1 MKMFTRRALQ
11 SLLLL
16 FLLSPA
22 LKAQGAQGPQAPDAT
37 AVLTLKRAVALAIQH
52 SRDIALARVQY
63 SIAQSEA
70 GVNRAEFRPNL
81 YTGSGAAY
89 TSGFPAAPGGQGPS
103 IFNLSY
109 TQALYDPLLR
119 GQVKAAEDRAE
130 FQKLELDRTRDSVM
144 VRAASTYLELAK
156 VRHSLDLLRAE
167 RESQQRI
174 VDLVRERLSS
184 GLELPMEVTRGEL
197 TLARIEQHVIQL
209 EGNDQSLTAQLRDM
223 TGYADGQALEVE
235 PAETIVF
242 PEQSATELSDLALR
256 NSPLVKEAEDD
267 RSARQHIL
275 KGTRQSYFPS
285 VSIIGE
291 YEVLTK
297 FNNYSEFYNHFQR
310 NNVTVGLSINLP
322 LFSAKTAANVTLARN
337 QLAASDMTLSNT
349 RQQVRID
356 VQQQIQA
363 VRELDAGREVAR
375 LDLQLSRESLDATQE
390 KYQQG
395 HATLKDLE
403 EGRLEE
409 NDKWIAFL
417 DAEFA
422 RQKEELTLM
431 QASGQLAR
439 ILQ

>member
-1 MKMFTRRALQ
+1 M
-11 SLLLL
+11 LLLA
-16 FLLSPA
+16 PA
-22 LKAQGAQGPQAPDAT
+22 LRAQQQSQPDPT
-37 AVLTLKRAVALAIQH
+37 GVLTLKRAVALAIQH

-63 SIAQSEA
+63 SVAEAEA
-70 GVNRAEFRPNL
+70 GVNRADFRPNL

-109 TQALYDPLLR
+109 SQALYDPLLK

-130 FQKLELDRTRDSVM
+130 TQKWELERTRDSVI
-144 VRAASTYLELAK
+144 VRAASIYLELAK
-156 VRHSLDLLRAE
+156 VRHSLELLRAE

-174 VDLVRERLSS
+174 VDLVRERLTS

-197 TLARIEQHVIQL
+197 TLARIEQHVVQL
-209 EGNDQSLTAQLRDM
+209 EGSDQTLTEQLRDM
-223 TGYADGQALEVE
+223 TGYADGRSLQVE
-235 PAETIVF
+235 PAETMVF
-242 PEQSATELSDLALR
+242 PEQSAAELSGLALR
-256 NSPLVKEAEDD
+256 NSPLIKEAEDD
-267 RSARQHIL
+267 RTARQHIL

-285 VSIIGE
+285 VSMIGE
-291 YEVLTK
+291 YEVLTR
-297 FNNYSEFYNHFQR
+297 FNNYGEFYNHFQR

-322 LFSAKTAANVTLARN
+322 LFSAKTAANVTLARD
-337 QLAASDMTLSNT
+337 QLAASEITLSNT
-349 RQQVRID
+349 RQQVRVD

-375 LDLQLSRESLDATQE
+375 LDLQLAQESLGATQE

-403 EGRLEE
+403 EGRLDE
-409 NDKWIAFL
+409 NEKWIAFL

-422 RQKEELTLM
+422 RQKEELALM

-439 ILQ
+439 IFQ

>member
-1 MKMFTRRALQ
+1 MRILTRLTLAT
-11 SLLLL
+11 LLLSAPGL
-16 FLLSPA
+16 F
-22 LKAQGAQGPQAPDAT
+22 AQEPEAT
-37 AVLTLKRAVALAIQH
+37 AILTLKRAVALAIQH

-70 GVNRAEFRPNL
+70 GVNRADFRPNL

-130 FQKLELDRTRDSVM
+130 FQKLELDRTRDAVM
-144 VRAASTYLELAK
+144 VRAASVYLELAK
-156 VRHSLDLLRAE
+156 VRHSLELLRSE

-174 VDLVRERLSS
+174 VDLVRERLAS

-209 EGNDQSLTAQLRDM
+209 EGSDQALTVQLRDM
-223 TGYADGQALEVE
+223 TGYAEGQPLEVE
-235 PAETIVF
+235 PAESVVIS
-242 PEQSATELSDLALR
+242 EQSAAELSDLALR
-256 NSPLVKEAEDD
+256 NSPLIKEAEDE

-337 QLAASDMTLSNT
+337 QLAASELTVSNA
-349 RQQVRID
+349 RQRVRVD

-363 VRELDAGREVAR
+363 VRELDAAREVAR
-375 LDLQLSRESLDATQE
+375 LDMQLSRESLDAIQE
-390 KYQQG
+390 RYQQG

-439 ILQ
+439 IFQ

>member
-1 MKMFTRRALQ
+1 MKVFNRFTLNTFA
-11 SLLLL
+11 LLLL
-16 FLLSPA
+16 AVPMLL
-22 LKAQGAQGPQAPDAT
+22 AQEPDST
-37 AVLTLKRAVALAIQH
+37 AALTLKRAVALAIQN

-70 GVNRAEFRPNL
+70 GVNRADFRPNL

-109 TQALYDPLLR
+109 SQALYDPLLR
-119 GQVKAAEDRAE
+119 GQLKAAEDRAE
-130 FQKLELDRTRDSVM
+130 MRKLELDRTRDSVI
-144 VRAASTYLELAK
+144 VRAASIYLELAK
-156 VRHSLDLLRAE
+156 VRHSLELLRAE

-209 EGNDQSLTAQLRDM
+209 EGSDQTLTVQLRDM
-223 TGYADGQALEVE
+223 TGYPPDQSLQVE
-235 PAETIVF
+235 PAETMVI
-242 PEQSATELSDLALR
+242 PEQSASELSDLALR
-256 NSPLVKEAEDD
+256 NSPLIKEAEDD
-267 RSARQHIL
+267 LSARQHIL
-275 KGTRQSYFPS
+275 KGTRESYWLPS
-285 VSIIGE
+285 VSWIGE

-310 NNVTVGLSINLP
+310 NNVTVGLSINIP
-322 LFSAKTAANVTLARN
+322 LFSAKTAADVVLARN
-337 QLAASDMTLSNT
+337 QLAASEMTVNNT

-356 VQQQIQA
+356 VQQQVQA

-375 LDLQLSRESLDATQE
+375 LDLQLAQESLGGIQE

-439 ILQ
+439 IFQ

>member
-1 MKMFTRRALQ
+1 MRILTRLTLAT
-11 SLLLL
+11 LLLSAPGL
-16 FLLSPA
+16 F
-22 LKAQGAQGPQAPDAT
+22 AQEPEAT
-37 AVLTLKRAVALAIQH
+37 AILTLKRAVALAIQH

-70 GVNRAEFRPNL
+70 GVNRADFRPNL

-130 FQKLELDRTRDSVM
+130 FQKLELDRTRDAVM
-144 VRAASTYLELAK
+144 VRAASVYLELAK
-156 VRHSLDLLRAE
+156 VRHSLELLRSE

-174 VDLVRERLSS
+174 VDLVRERLAS

-209 EGNDQSLTAQLRDM
+209 EGSDQALTVQLRDM
-223 TGYADGQALEVE
+223 TGYAEGQPLEVE
-235 PAETIVF
+235 PAESVVIS
-242 PEQSATELSDLALR
+242 EQSAAELSDLALR
-256 NSPLVKEAEDD
+256 NSPLIKEAEDE

-310 NNVTVGLSINLP
+310 NNVTVGLSISLP

-337 QLAASDMTLSNT
+337 QLAASELTVSNA
-349 RQQVRID
+349 RQRVRVD

-363 VRELDAGREVAR
+363 VRELDAAREVAR
-375 LDLQLSRESLDATQE
+375 LDMQLSRESLDAIQE
-390 KYQQG
+390 RYQQG

-439 ILQ
+439 IFQ

>member
-1 MKMFTRRALQ
+1 MRVFTRITLAT
-11 SLLLL
+11 LLL
-16 FLLSPA
+16 SAPA
-22 LKAQGAQGPQAPDAT
+22 LFAQEPDAT

-70 GVNRAEFRPNL
+70 GVNRADFRPNL

-130 FQKLELDRTRDSVM
+130 FQKLELDRTRDAVM
-144 VRAASTYLELAK
+144 VRAASVYLELAK
-156 VRHSLDLLRAE
+156 VRHSLELLRSE

-174 VDLVRERLSS
+174 VDLVRERLAS

-209 EGNDQSLTAQLRDM
+209 EGSDQALTAQLRDM
-223 TGYADGQALEVE
+223 TGYAEGQPLEVQ
-235 PAETIVF
+235 PAESMVI
-242 PEQSATELSDLALR
+242 PEQSAAELSDLALR
-256 NSPLVKEAEDD
+256 NSPLIKEVEDE

-337 QLAASDMTLSNT
+337 QLAASELTVSNA
-349 RQQVRID
+349 RQRVRVD

-363 VRELDAGREVAR
+363 VRELDAAREVAR
-375 LDLQLSRESLDATQE
+375 LDMQLSRESLDAIQE
-390 KYQQG
+390 RYQQG

-439 ILQ
+439 IFQ

>member
-1 MKMFTRRALQ
+1 MRVFTRITLAT
-11 SLLLL
+11 LLL
-16 FLLSPA
+16 SAPA
-22 LKAQGAQGPQAPDAT
+22 LFAQEPDAT

-70 GVNRAEFRPNL
+70 GVNRADFRPNL

-130 FQKLELDRTRDSVM
+130 FQKLELDRTRDAVM
-144 VRAASTYLELAK
+144 VRAASVYLELAK
-156 VRHSLDLLRAE
+156 VRHSLELLRSE

-174 VDLVRERLSS
+174 VDLVRERLAS

-209 EGNDQSLTAQLRDM
+209 EGSDQALTAQLRDM
-223 TGYADGQALEVE
+223 TGYAEGQPLEVQPSE
-235 PAETIVF
+235 SMVI
-242 PEQSATELSDLALR
+242 PEQSAAELSDLALR
-256 NSPLVKEAEDD
+256 NSPLIKEAEDE

-337 QLAASDMTLSNT
+337 QLAASELTVSNA
-349 RQQVRID
+349 RQRVRVD

-363 VRELDAGREVAR
+363 VRELDAAREVAR
-375 LDLQLSRESLDATQE
+375 LDMQLSRESLDAIQE
-390 KYQQG
+390 RYQQG

-439 ILQ
+439 IFQ

>member
-1 MKMFTRRALQ
+1 MRLFTRLTLQ
-11 SLLLL
+11 SLVLL
-16 FLLSPA
+16 FLVAPA
-22 LKAQGAQGPQAPDAT
+22 LKAQEPDAT

-63 SIAQSEA
+63 SVALSEA
-70 GVNRAEFRPNL
+70 GVNRSEFRPNL

-130 FQKLELDRTRDSVM
+130 FQKMELDRTRDAVV
-144 VRAASTYLELAK
+144 VRAASVYLELAK
-156 VRHSLDLLRAE
+156 VRHSLELLRSE

-174 VDLVRERLSS
+174 VDLVRERLAS

-209 EGNDQSLTAQLRDM
+209 EGSDQTLTEQLRDM
-223 TGYADGQALEVE
+223 TGYAEGQALEVE
-235 PAETIVF
+235 PSETIVI
-242 PEQSATELSDLALR
+242 PEQSAAELSDLALR
-256 NSPLVKEAEDD
+256 NSPLIKEAEDD

-275 KGTRQSYFPS
+275 KGARQSYFPN

-291 YEVLTK
+291 YEVLTR
-297 FNNYSEFYNHFQR
+297 FNNYGEFYNHFQR

-322 LFSAKTAANVTLARN
+322 LFSAKTAANVLLARN
-337 QLAASDMTLSNT
+337 QLAASELSLSNT

-356 VQQQIQA
+356 VQQQVQA

-375 LDLQLSRESLDATQE
+375 LDMQLSRESLDAIQE

-403 EGRLEE
+403 QGRLEE
-409 NDKWIAFL
+409 NEKWIAFL

-439 ILQ
+439 IFQ

>member
-1 MKMFTRRALQ
+1 MRVFTRITLAT
-11 SLLLL
+11 LLL
-16 FLLSPA
+16 SAPA
-22 LKAQGAQGPQAPDAT
+22 LFAQEPDAT

-70 GVNRAEFRPNL
+70 GVNRADFRPNL

-130 FQKLELDRTRDSVM
+130 FQKLELDRTRDAVM
-144 VRAASTYLELAK
+144 VRAASVYLELAK
-156 VRHSLDLLRAE
+156 VRHSLELLRSE

-174 VDLVRERLSS
+174 VDLVRERLAS

-209 EGNDQSLTAQLRDM
+209 EGSDQALTAQLRDM
-223 TGYADGQALEVE
+223 TGYAEGQPLEVQ
-235 PAETIVF
+235 PAESMII
-242 PEQSATELSDLALR
+242 PEQSAAELSDLALR
-256 NSPLVKEAEDD
+256 NSPLIKEAEDE

-337 QLAASDMTLSNT
+337 QLAASELTVSNA
-349 RQQVRID
+349 RQRVRVD

-363 VRELDAGREVAR
+363 VRELDAAREVAR
-375 LDLQLSRESLDATQE
+375 LDMQLSRESLDAIQE
-390 KYQQG
+390 RYQQG

-439 ILQ
+439 IFQ